1 VTVPGSKSESNRAL
15 ILAALADDPSKLTGV
30 LWARDTELMI
40 NGLRALGHELDV
52 TAPNAV
58 GNVDIDVTPHMMTTS
73 TTIDCGLAGT
83 VMRFLPP
90 LAALARGEITFTG
103 DKEARQRP
111 MATLIEAL
119 RDLGVRVHDGDTGR
133 IPFILE
139 GRGEVLGGEVT
150 LDASRSSQFV
160 SALLLSAARYESGI
174 TIHHVGPPVP
184 SQPHIQMTIA
194 MLAEHGVLVHTSDA
208 SVWHVDP
215 HDVASVDRAI
225 EPDLSNATPFLAA
238 AVVTAGAV
246 TIPGWP
252 AHSLQPGNHFLDIV
266 ELMGAQVTRHG
277 SGVRVLGSSSIQ
289 GIDIDL
295 AAAGEITPTIA
306 ALAALA
312 EGPSTLRGIGHL
324 RGHETDRLDAIS
336 TELAALGANVTA
348 TEDSLHIV
356 PGALHP
362 RKMHTY
368 ADHRMATMAAIIGL
382 RCPGI
387 EIENIG
393 TTAKTMPNFPKMW
406 SALISGEPS

>member
-1 VTVPGSKSESNRAL
+1 MPGSKSESNRAL
-15 ILAALADDPSKLTGV
+15 VLAALADEPSTLTGV

-52 TAPNAV
+52 TAPNSV
-58 GNVDIDVTPHMMTTS
+58 GNVDITVTPHMMTQS
-73 TTIDCGLAGT
+73 ATIDCGLAGT

-90 LAALARGEITFTG
+90 LAALAHGEIMFTG

-119 RDLGVRVHDGDTGR
+119 RDIGVQVHDADTGR
-133 IPFILE
+133 IPFKID

-150 LDASRSSQFV
+150 VDASRSSQFI

-194 MLAEHGVLVHTSDA
+194 MLAEHGVHVRTSDA
-208 SVWHVDP
+208 CVWHVDP
-215 HDVASVDRAI
+215 HDIAAVDRAI

-238 AVVTAGAV
+238 AVVTGGKV

-252 AHSLQPGNHFLDIV
+252 VHSLQPGNHFLEIV
-266 ELMGAQVTRHG
+266 ESMGASVTRDHVGVSVHG
-277 SGVRVLGSSSIQ
+277 GPSIQ

-295 AAAGEITPTIA
+295 GEAGELTPTIA

-312 EGPSTLRGIGHL
+312 EGPSELRGIGHL
-324 RGHETDRLDAIS
+324 RGHETDRLKAIS
-336 TELAALGANVTA
+336 AELNALGARVTSTA
-348 TEDSLHIV
+348 DSLHIT
-356 PGALHP
+356 PGELHEA
-362 RKMHTY
+362 RVHTY

-382 RCPGI
+382 RCPGV

-393 TTAKTMPNFPKMW
+393 TTAKTMPNFPEMW
-406 SALISGEPS
+406 TTLVAGESP